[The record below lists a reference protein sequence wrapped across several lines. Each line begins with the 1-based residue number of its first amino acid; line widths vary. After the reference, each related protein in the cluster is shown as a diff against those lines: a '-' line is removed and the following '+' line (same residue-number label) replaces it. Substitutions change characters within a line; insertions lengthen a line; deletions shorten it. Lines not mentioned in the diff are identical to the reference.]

1 MVHSTPTLAN
11 LPSEMIA
18 AVQVDAERQAEAVA
32 EFVGTLGENL
42 LPPSRRTPHFLLQF
56 AAALRLRRWEAEG
69 FFFHR
74 EVGLP
79 EADQAVRE
87 ALASPN
93 AGAAD
98 PTEFCLA
105 VLRLTLERFAWSG
118 PRKLGVDVAVK
129 EANEDALLEALA
141 EFLWTHRPR

>member
-1 MVHSTPTLAN
+1 MVHSTPTLAD
-11 LPSEMIA
+11 LPPEMIA
-18 AVQVDAERQAEAVA
+18 AVEVDAERQAEAVA
-32 EFVGTLGENL
+32 EFLGTLREDH
-42 LPPSRRTPHFLLQF
+42 LPRGRQTPHFLLQL

-93 AGAAD
+93 AVAAD

-105 VLRLTLERFAWSG
+105 VPRLTLERFAWSG
-118 PRKLGVDVAVK
+118 PRELGVDVAVK

-141 EFLWTHRPR
+141 GFLWAHRPR

>member
-1 MVHSTPTLAN
+1 MA
-11 LPSEMIA
+11 
-18 AVQVDAERQAEAVA
+18 
-32 EFVGTLGENL
+32 G
-42 LPPSRRTPHFLLQF
+42 RRLIFFCSL

-87 ALASPN
+87 ALVSPN
-93 AGAAD
+93 AVAAD
-98 PTEFCLA
+98 PTEFRLA
-105 VLRLTLERFAWSG
+105 VLCLTLERFAWSG
-118 PRKLGVDVAVK
+118 PRELGVDVAVK

-141 EFLWTHRPR
+141 EFLWTDRPR

>member
-1 MVHSTPTLAN
+1 MVHPTPTLADF
-11 LPSEMIA
+11 PPEMIA
-18 AVQVDAERQAEAVA
+18 AVVVDAERQAEGVA
-32 EFVGTLGENL
+32 EFLGTLGENL
-42 LPPSRRTPHFLLQF
+42 VPPSRRTPDFLLQL

-93 AGAAD
+93 AVAAN
-98 PTEFCLA
+98 PTSLSLA

-129 EANEDALLEALA
+129 EANEEALLEALA
-141 EFLWTHRPR
+141 EFLWAHRPR